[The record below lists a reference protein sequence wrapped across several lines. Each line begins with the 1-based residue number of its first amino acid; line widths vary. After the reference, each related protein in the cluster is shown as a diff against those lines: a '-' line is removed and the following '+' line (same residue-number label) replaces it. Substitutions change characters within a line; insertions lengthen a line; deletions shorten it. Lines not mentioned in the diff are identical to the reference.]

1 MPDIRVIV
9 VPYELGRLRDGV
21 GMGPERLLDHG
32 ATEALA
38 AQGADVETGVIEL
51 DAPDDNEIDTSFA
64 VISRIAEAVRS
75 ARESGAF
82 PVVLSGSCLA
92 AVGIVAGLGES
103 APGVI
108 WFDAHGD
115 FNEPETSDSGY
126 LDGMGVA
133 ILVGHAWQGLAAQVP
148 GARAVPESAVV
159 LAGARALDEPER
171 PRLERSAINH
181 LPPAALADPGALVEA
196 VASMEPEPSGL
207 YVHVDLDVL
216 DAGVARVNRY
226 AAAGGITADQLEAS
240 LRALLADERVRAVSL
255 TAYEPDV
262 DPEAR
267 VPPIAARLL
276 GAVAESRAAAAKRP
290 THG

>member
-1 MPDIRVIV
+1 VNAIRVIA

-21 GMGPERLLDHG
+21 GLGPERLLAGG
-32 ATEALA
+32 AAEALA
-38 AQGADVETGVIEL
+38 AHGAVVETELIEL
-51 DAPDDNEIDTSFA
+51 DAPDDNEVDTSFA

-115 FNEPETSDSGY
+115 FNEPATSDSGY

-133 ILVGHAWQGLAAQVP
+133 ILVGDAWQGLAGQVP
-148 GARAVPESAVV
+148 GLRALPETAIV
-159 LAGARALDEPER
+159 LAGARALDEPEW

-181 LPPAALADPGALVEA
+181 LPPAALGDPAALVEA
-196 VASMEPEPSGL
+196 VASMQPEPSGL

-216 DAGVARVNRY
+216 DAGVARVN
-226 AAAGGITADQLEAS
+226 
-240 LRALLADERVRAVSL
+240 
-255 TAYEPDV
+255 P
-262 DPEAR
+262 
-267 VPPIAARLL
+267 
-276 GAVAESRAAAAKRP
+276 
-290 THG
+290 